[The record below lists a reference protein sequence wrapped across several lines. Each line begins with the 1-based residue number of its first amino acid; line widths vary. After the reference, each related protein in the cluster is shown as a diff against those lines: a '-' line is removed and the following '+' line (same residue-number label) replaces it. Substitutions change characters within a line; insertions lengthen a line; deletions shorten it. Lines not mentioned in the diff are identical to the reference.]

1 MRIFRADIHIHSR
14 FSRATSSKLTA
25 QHLAAWAAVK
35 GLDVLGTG
43 DITHP
48 VWREELKRQL
58 VFDEDSGLYRLKGKV
73 RIDKELPAYS
83 GLNLPAQTCFM
94 LQGEVSSIYKRGGK
108 VRKVHN
114 LVYFPDFEAAD
125 KFCHKLGTMG
135 NLNSDGRPIV
145 GLDSRH
151 ILELVLESAPDSFM
165 IPAHIWTPWFSLFG
179 SKSGFDS
186 IEECF
191 GDLSGHIFAME
202 TGLSSNQKMNRLIS
216 AFDRFNFV
224 SNSDAHSGENLG
236 REANLFSGKLSYAG
250 MLQALRTE
258 PGSRP
263 DPQPTRQS
271 ANQSTGQSADQ
282 SAVQSAQQSHP
293 QPLPKPGDTSD
304 TAESTATA
312 FAGTVEFFPEEG
324 KYHLDGHRK
333 CNVVMEPAETKA
345 RGGICP
351 VCGKLLTIGV
361 LYRVMELA
369 DRETPVFPGNT
380 THYALIP
387 LTQLISEVVGV
398 GTKSRRVSDMH
409 ARLIAR
415 FGPELSILSEVPT
428 EDITRF
434 SSPLGEAVSRM
445 RHGAVLREG
454 GYDGEYGIVRVFSEK
469 ERRELVKR
477 GGVTGLALD
486 GLIMPPQCSDTKNN
500 QKRADGGSAAKAA
513 QQPPDNRI
521 DGPALPKQVDSP
533 KELRFNTS
541 QKRAVC
547 AGVGPTLVL
556 AGPGSGKTRTLIGRI
571 LHLLENGV
579 SIRHLLAVTFTRRAA
594 TELDQRLGRSLGAG
608 APIPRTDTLHA
619 LAFEVW
625 QRTHLNSLGS
635 PVLLSEE
642 SARKLFAEANP
653 SESAS
658 RLRDAFDAINL
669 CRERLL
675 PLSAELREYYQRY
688 CQQKASWN
696 LVDYTELIENWR
708 EQLDTGNYSRPW
720 THVLVDEI
728 QDLSSLQL
736 ALITALL
743 PPDGV
748 GFFGIGDPDQS
759 IYAFRGAHEG
769 VEGFLRETW
778 PHISVVSLAEN
789 YRSAP
794 EILSLASGLMK
805 KYSSS
810 PPLKVAG
817 EEDEAARQGEIR
829 LFEAPSAESE
839 AVWIA
844 SQMRSILGS
853 TSHTLQDNQKSVGN
867 SRLLGSGEYSLGDIA
882 VLVRTRALIAP
893 IEKALQRSG
902 IPCTVPQAEAFWF
915 EPRVE
920 LILAAAGRM
929 LGLSVSNDAL
939 PNCPERILSKGPL
952 SLAAFYSQTPPFDAL
967 FWQSGAF
974 KSLARAFDLHG
985 GWRGLIN
992 WLSLQNELELVKNQ
1006 SEKVQIMTLHASKG
1020 LEFKVVFLPGLE
1032 DGLLPF
1038 MGPDFL
1044 TGRLK
1049 SGGPGMNLAEERRL
1063 LYVGITRAQ
1072 DAVFLSLSA
1081 RRGFMGRELRLKPSR
1096 FIKELPEANI
1106 IRSTLK
1112 AHHSTKETQ
1121 LKLLS

>member
-1 MRIFRADIHIHSR
+1 MHTFRADIHIHSR

-48 VWREELKRQL
+48 VWREELKQQL
-58 VFDEDSGLYRLKGKV
+58 VLDEDSGLYRLKEKLKL
-73 RIDKELPAYS
+73 DEELPAYS
-83 GLNLPAQTCFM
+83 GLNLPDTTSFM

-114 LVYFPDFEAAD
+114 LVYFPNFEAAD
-125 KFCHKLGTMG
+125 KFCQKLGTMG

-151 ILELVLESAPDSFM
+151 ILELVLESHPDSFV
-165 IPAHIWTPWFSLFG
+165 IPAHIWTPWFSIFG

-186 IEECF
+186 IQECF
-191 GDLSGHIFAME
+191 GDLSSHIFALE
-202 TGLSSNQKMNRLIS
+202 TGLSSDQKMNRLIS
-216 AFDRFNFV
+216 ALDRYNLV
-224 SNSDAHSGENLG
+224 SNSDAHSGEKLG
-236 REANLFSGKLSYAG
+236 REANLFSGQLSYSG
-250 MLQALRTE
+250 ILKALRTT
-258 PGSRP
+258 PGSQAGLQGKAP
-263 DPQPTRQS
+263 GKPQGE
-271 ANQSTGQSADQ
+271 ALAG
-282 SAVQSAQQSHP
+282 SHP
-293 QPLPKPGDTSD
+293 PDTHID
-304 TAESTATA
+304 ESGANRHADEQSNNLAATT
-312 FAGTVEFFPEEG
+312 FTGTLEFFPEEG

-333 CNVVMEPAETKA
+333 CNVVMEPSETRA

-351 VCGKLLTIGV
+351 VCGKPLTVGV
-361 LYRVMELA
+361 LYRVTELA
-369 DRETPVFPGNT
+369 DRESSVYPGDT
-380 THYALIP
+380 VHQSMIP
-387 LTQLISEVVGV
+387 LPELISEVVGV
-398 GTKSRRVSDMH
+398 GSKSLRVADMH
-409 ARLIAR
+409 SRLITR
-415 FGPELSILSEVPT
+415 FGPELSILSEIPT

-434 SSPLGEAVSRM
+434 SAPLGEAISRM

-469 ERRELVKR
+469 ERRELTKR
-477 GGVTGLALD
+477 GGVVGLTLD
-486 GLIMPPQCSDTKNN
+486 EVIMPPRSSSANTKEKQTASRKKNKPEPQQTDT
-500 QKRADGGSAAKAA
+500 
-513 QQPPDNRI
+513 PI
-521 DGPALPKQVDSP
+521 DAPVLPKQAESP
-533 KELRFNTS
+533 KEMRFNIS
-541 QKRAVC
+541 QKRAVS
-547 AGVGPTLVL
+547 AGAGPTLVL
-556 AGPGSGKTRTLIGRI
+556 AGPGSGKTRTLIGRA

-579 SIRHLLAVTFTRRAA
+579 SVRHLLALTFTRRAA
-594 TELDQRLGRSLGAG
+594 TEMDQRLARSLGAG
-608 APIPRTDTLHA
+608 SPIPRTDTLHA

-625 QRTHLNSLGS
+625 QRTHQSSLGS

-653 SESAS
+653 AEPAAK
-658 RLRDAFDAINL
+658 LREAFDTISL
-669 CRERLL
+669 CRERLT
-675 PLSAELREYYQRY
+675 PLSPELQEYYNRY
-688 CQQKASWN
+688 CRQKASWN
-696 LVDYTELIENWR
+696 LVDYTELLENWR
-708 EQLDTGNYSRPW
+708 EQLDTGSYPRPW
-720 THVLVDEI
+720 THLLVDEI

-736 ALITALL
+736 ALVTALL
-743 PPDGV
+743 PPDGL

-759 IYAFRGAHEG
+759 IYAFRGAHDG
-769 VEGFLRETW
+769 VENFLRETW
-778 PHISVVSLAEN
+778 PHISVVSLTEN

-794 EILSLASGLMK
+794 DILSLASGLMK
-805 KYSSS
+805 KHSSS
-810 PPLKVAG
+810 PPLEVAG
-817 EEDEAARQGEIR
+817 DEYQDTRQGEIR

-844 SQMRSILGS
+844 SQMRAILGS
-853 TSHTLQDNQKSVGN
+853 TSHTLQDNQKNTTN
-867 SRLLGSGEYSLGDIA
+867 SRLVGTGEYSLGDIA

-902 IPCTVPQAEAFWF
+902 IPCSVPQAEAFWSD
-915 EPRVE
+915 PRIE
-920 LILAAAGRM
+920 LILAAAGRL
-929 LGLSVSNDAL
+929 LGLSVSSDAL

-967 FWQSGAF
+967 FWQSSAF
-974 KSLARAFDLHG
+974 KALVRAFDLHS

-992 WLSLQNELELVKNQ
+992 WLSLQNELELVKSQ

-1049 SGGPGMNLAEERRL
+1049 PGGSGMNLAEERRL

-1072 DAVFLSLSA
+1072 DAVFLSLSN
-1081 RRGFMGRELRLKPSR
+1081 RRSFMGHELRLKPSR

-1106 IRSTLK
+1106 TRSTLK
-1112 AHHSTKETQ
+1112 AHHSTRETQ

>member
-1 MRIFRADIHIHSR
+1 MQTFRADIHIHSR

-35 GLDVLGTG
+35 GLNVLGTG

-48 VWREELKRQL
+48 VWRDELKEQL
-58 VFDEDSGLYRLKGKV
+58 VFDENSGLYRLRAKL
-73 RIDKELPAYS
+73 RLDEELPAYS
-83 GLNLPAQTCFM
+83 GLNLPDQASFM

-114 LVYFPDFEAAD
+114 LVYFPNFEAAD

-151 ILELVLESAPDSFM
+151 ILELVLESHPDSFM
-165 IPAHIWTPWFSLFG
+165 IPAHIWTPWFSMFG

-186 IEECF
+186 VEECF
-191 GDLSGHIFAME
+191 GDLSRHIFALE
-202 TGLSSNQKMNRLIS
+202 TGLSSDPEMNRLIS
-216 AFDRFNFV
+216 ALDRYNLV

-236 REANLFSGKLSYAG
+236 REANLFSGRLSYSG
-250 MLQALRTE
+250 ILQALRNT
-258 PGSRP
+258 PGSQP
-263 DPQPTRQS
+263 VSQTAPQGDSPAGSQTAAQGQNAAGQTS
-271 ANQSTGQSADQ
+271 NQ
-282 SAVQSAQQSHP
+282 
-293 QPLPKPGDTSD
+293 LETS
-304 TAESTATA
+304 
-312 FAGTVEFFPEEG
+312 FMGTVEFFPEEG

-351 VCGKLLTIGV
+351 VCGKPLTVGV
-361 LYRVMELA
+361 LNRVMELS
-369 DRETPVFPGNT
+369 DRESPVFPDT
-380 THYALIP
+380 TAQHSMIP
-387 LTQLISEVVGV
+387 LPELISEVVGV
-398 GTKSRRVSDMH
+398 GSKSRRVADMH
-409 ARLIAR
+409 SRLIAR
-415 FGPELSILSEVPT
+415 FGPELSILSDIPT

-434 SSPLGEAVSRM
+434 SAPLGEAISRM

-469 ERRELVKR
+469 ERRELSKR
-477 GGVTGLALD
+477 GSVVGLTMEGIIL
-486 GLIMPPQCSDTKNN
+486 PPQCPSSNTEDKQPAAART
-500 QKRADGGSAAKAA
+500 AKAA
-513 QQPPDNRI
+513 QHPQDNQI
-521 DGPALPKQVDSP
+521 EAPALPKQVEAP
-533 KELRFNTS
+533 KEMRFNIS

-547 AGVGPTLVL
+547 AGAGPTLVL
-556 AGPGSGKTRTLIGRI
+556 AGPGSGKTRTLIGRA
-571 LHLLENGV
+571 LHLLESGV
-579 SIRHLLAVTFTRRAA
+579 SVRHLLALTFTRRAA
-594 TELDQRLGRSLGAG
+594 TEMDQRLARSLGAG
-608 APIPRTDTLHA
+608 SPIPRTDTLHA

-625 QRTHLNSLGS
+625 QRTHQSSLGS

-653 SESAS
+653 SESAAK
-658 RLRDAFDAINL
+658 LREAFDSISL
-669 CRERLL
+669 CRERLT
-675 PLSAELREYYQRY
+675 PLSPELQEYYRRY

-696 LVDYTELIENWR
+696 LVDYTELLENWR
-708 EQLDTGNYSRPW
+708 EQLDTGNYPRPW
-720 THVLVDEI
+720 THLLVDEI

-736 ALITALL
+736 VLVTSLL

-759 IYAFRGAHEG
+759 IYAFRGAHDGDEN
-769 VEGFLRETW
+769 FLRETW
-778 PHISVVSLAEN
+778 PHISVVSLTEN

-794 EILSLASGLMK
+794 DILSLASGLMK
-805 KYSSS
+805 KHSSS
-810 PPLKVAG
+810 PPLEVA
-817 EEDEAARQGEIR
+817 EEEYEATRQGEIR

-844 SQMRSILGS
+844 AQMRSILGS
-853 TSHTLQDNQKSVGN
+853 TSHTLQDSQKNTTN

-882 VLVRTRALIAP
+882 VLVRTRALIGP

-902 IPCTVPQAEAFWF
+902 IPCSVPQAEAFWA

-920 LILAAAGRM
+920 LILAAAGRL
-929 LGLSVSNDAL
+929 LGLSVSSDAL

-967 FWQSGAF
+967 FWQSSAF
-974 KSLARAFDLHG
+974 KSLVRAFDLHS

-992 WLSLQNELELVKNQ
+992 WLSLQNELELVKSQ

-1049 SGGPGMNLAEERRL
+1049 PGGSGMNLAEERRL

-1072 DAVFLSLSA
+1072 DAVFLSMSS
-1081 RRGFMGRELRLKPSR
+1081 RRSFMGHELRLKPSR
-1096 FIKELPEANI
+1096 FIKELPEDHI
-1106 IRSTLK
+1106 TRSTLK
-1112 AHHSTKETQ
+1112 AHHSTRETQ
-1121 LKLLS
+1121 LNLLS